1 MCLTETKD
9 CAHNYVKLPSM
20 HLPLQL
26 AGPLL
31 RCISLLP
38 EFNVQKSL
46 RICTLSLSS
55 G

>member
-1 MCLTETKD
+1 MTGRQTKD
-9 CAHNYVKLPSM
+9 CACMLPLM

-38 EFNVQKSL
+38 ELNVEKVLGFNELIKK
-46 RICTLSLSS
+46 CFETD
-55 G
+55 

>member
-1 MCLTETKD
+1 M
-9 CAHNYVKLPSM
+9 YVKLPLM

-38 EFNVQKSL
+38 ELNVEKVLGFNELIKK
-46 RICTLSLSS
+46 CFETD
-55 G
+55 